1 MISIFLNGQ
10 EQQIDNDVVLSDAT
24 INWGYEQQAYAIA
37 INESFIL
44 RGEYNQST
52 LSDGDKIEIVSPIQ
66 GG

>member
-1 MISIFLNGQ
+1 M
-10 EQQIDNDVVLSDAT
+10 LSDAT
-24 INWGYEQQAYAIA
+24 INWVYEQQAYAIA